1 MSMMQRERV
10 TGDIFVFFSELYVQV
25 TAGVIVTE
33 AGVVVIDTLLYPD
46 ETQQIRRFIDERL
59 QQSVRYVINTHH
71 HADHT
76 TGTCFFPEADVVSHR
91 LCREILDTRGRD
103 SLAHSKRTSS
113 EMADIELVLP
123 QLVFDDSLTLR
134 TGDKTLHLEHMPGH
148 SADCIGVWV
157 EEDNVLFA
165 ADTVMPIPYFVDGSY
180 DDFLQTLRR
189 LQKRDYEAIV
199 QGHGDIILR
208 GEVTSRIQ
216 EDIQYL
222 ETLKKKVTGILAS
235 ISDAHNMD
243 NLQQALAS
251 IDIASCGKS
260 HILLNGVAA
269 QLHEQNVLA
278 LARQNMNSATVQT
291 KNRST

>member
-59 QQSVRYVINTHH
+59 QQPVRYVINTHH

-103 SLAHSKRTSS
+103 SLAHSKRTSP
-113 EMADIELVLP
+113 EMAEVELVLP
-123 QLVFDDSLTLR
+123 GLVFDDSLILR

-148 SADCIGVWV
+148 SMDCIGVWV

-165 ADTVMPIPYFVDGSY
+165 ADTVMPVPYFVDGSY
-180 DDFLQTLRR
+180 NAFLETLKR
-189 LQKRDYEAIV
+189 LDGREYEAIV

-208 GEVTSRIQ
+208 GEVKSRIR

-222 ETLKKKVTGILAS
+222 DTLQTKIDEVLAAA
-235 ISDAHNMD
+235 SDTD
-243 NLQQALAS
+243 DIRQALTS
-251 IDIASCGKS
+251 IDIESCGKS
-260 HILLNGVAA
+260 HILLNGVAVR
-269 QLHEQNVLA
+269 LHEQNVLA
-278 LARQNMNSATVQT
+278 LASQRRDSATLSAN
-291 KNRST
+291 NRSS

>member
-235 ISDAHNMD
+235 TSDAHNMD
-243 NLQQALAS
+243 NLQQTLAS